1 MAASL
6 LAAAVWRGEPTAV
19 HPVAVKRMW
28 QRLSLEA
35 LAFFLAAELIP
46 AYIRSTV
53 ERLLTSV
60 FRWAVETLHVD
71 AVELWCSPFP
81 RYGCCS
87 ALTTLLHV
95 LLAEAYV
102 RNAVCTDGGWELPAQ
117 FRFIAGQVEELLQRV
132 SPLIVQPRR
141 LCRQPDART
150 QRHTSLSLQNRL
162 LCFLHLLATG
172 YSFEDLASRVGLHP
186 PTVHQEFLH
195 VLHTGLD
202 GLNRLLC

>member
-60 FRWAVETLHVD
+60 CPV
-71 AVELWCSPFP
+71 
-81 RYGCCS
+81 GCGNVAC
-87 ALTTLLHV
+87 
-95 LLAEAYV
+95 
-102 RNAVCTDGGWELPAQ
+102 
-117 FRFIAGQVEELLQRV
+117 
-132 SPLIVQPRR
+132 RR
-141 LCRQPDART
+141 CGAMVFAF
-150 QRHTSLSLQNRL
+150 S
-162 LCFLHLLATG
+162 
-172 YSFEDLASRVGLHP
+172 
-186 PTVHQEFLH
+186 
-195 VLHTGLD
+195 
-202 GLNRLLC
+202 